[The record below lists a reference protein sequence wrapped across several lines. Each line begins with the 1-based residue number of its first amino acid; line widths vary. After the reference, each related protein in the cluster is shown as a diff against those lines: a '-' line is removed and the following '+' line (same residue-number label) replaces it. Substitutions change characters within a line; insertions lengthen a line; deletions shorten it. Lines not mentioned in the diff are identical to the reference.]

1 MDIETRISMLY
12 GIALEVFEAL
22 EYYNDEQ
29 SDPFMT
35 IDSQEKQRLHNLQ
48 LAERVEKTIE
58 AYRQAA
64 ISQI

>member
-1 MDIETRISMLY
+1 MNIETRISMLY

-22 EYYNDEQ
+22 EYYND
-29 SDPFMT
+29 SDDDPV
-35 IDSQEKQRLHNLQ
+35 DDQESLTVKNLM

-64 ISQI
+64 ISRI